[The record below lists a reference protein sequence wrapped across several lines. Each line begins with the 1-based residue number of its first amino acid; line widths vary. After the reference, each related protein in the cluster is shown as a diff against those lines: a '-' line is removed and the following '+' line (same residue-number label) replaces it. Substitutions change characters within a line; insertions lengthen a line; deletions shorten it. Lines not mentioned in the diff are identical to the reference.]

1 MSKLIIIQQDNMH
14 YEVRYGEKA
23 YLVSD
28 EEAKEIKKH
37 IEKFKGKTSG

>member
-1 MSKLIIIQQDNMH
+1 MSKIIIIQQNNMH
-14 YEVRYGEKA
+14 YKVRYGEKA

-37 IEKFKGKTSG
+37 IEKFKDKLW